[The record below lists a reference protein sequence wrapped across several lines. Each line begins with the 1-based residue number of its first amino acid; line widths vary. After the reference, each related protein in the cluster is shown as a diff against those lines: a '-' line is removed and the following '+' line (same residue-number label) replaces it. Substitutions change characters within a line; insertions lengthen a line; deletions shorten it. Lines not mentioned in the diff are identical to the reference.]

1 MVHRP
6 HGAGTVVSILRPDSA
21 PRECDHYQLDLV
33 ASNTRLMVPVEGTGT
48 ILRPVSSPRT
58 VEELL
63 ATIQQPFSSVDA
75 KGRKRQR
82 HQRRLR
88 AGLRT
93 GRARAVAEVICQ
105 PRARSQRR
113 SPNFADRRTL
123 RRATA
128 FLPSELAV
136 VEAIPFEQAEFRV
149 ERLATS

>member
-63 ATIQQPFSSVDA
+63 ATIQQPFSSVVA

-88 AGLRT
+88 AG
-93 GRARAVAEVICQ
+93 RARAVAEVICQ
-105 PRARSQRR
+105 RRTRRQRR